1 MEFIAEHML
10 YISAAYYVGIVLI
23 CAIVAYYTLVKKADH
38 NLQLRDIVFRGIIS
52 FLLGS
57 ATCSIFTQ
65 VTSAIMIS
73 TRAIASPVFSQ
84 VFHIVDMMLCLGFA
98 AAYYWF
104 GRTVKMSFDFSPKQY
119 PTIKL
124 ITALMIGWI
133 AQQVIQLLFKIL
145 YLLYEILKAI

>member
-10 YISAAYYVGIVLI
+10 YMSAAYYVGAVLI

-38 NLQLRDIVFRGIIS
+38 NLQLRDIVFRAIIS

-104 GRTVKMSFDFSPKQY
+104 GRTVKMSFDFPPPSSIP
-119 PTIKL
+119 L
-124 ITALMIGWI
+124 SS
-133 AQQVIQLLFKIL
+133 
-145 YLLYEILKAI
+145 